1 MIWNMRRRKK
11 KPKLKWYFNDTVV
24 PITTSTIR
32 FGVAFRS
39 ADGGYSGMRC
49 DPVKIGNEYLVSK
62 LMYMGRP
69 FNTTVW
75 ERGRGWVTEG
85 YRTVEFEKEPTGE
98 LLRFLQQNAT
108 PL

>member
-11 KPKLKWYFNDTVV
+11 KPKLKWYFNENIV
-24 PITTSTIR
+24 PITTSTVR

-39 ADGGYSGMRC
+39 ADNIYSGMRC
-49 DPVKIGNEYLVSK
+49 DPVKIGNDYLTSK
-62 LMYMGRP
+62 LMYMSHP

-75 ERGRGWVTEG
+75 DRSRGWMNEF
-85 YRTVEFEKEPTGE
+85 YRTVEFEKEPTGQ
-98 LLRFLQQNAT
+98 LLIFLQQNAT

>member
-24 PITTSTIR
+24 PTTTSNTT
-32 FGVAFRS
+32 FNVAFES
-39 ADGGYSGMRC
+39 AGSQFKYM
-49 DPVKIGNEYLVSK
+49 EYTPGVDVNTIIQMSYVAKRAVS
-62 LMYMGRP
+62 
-69 FNTTVW
+69 VW
-75 ERGRGWVTEG
+75 NFQRGWTAKA
-85 YRTVEFEKEPTGE
+85 YRTVKFEKEPTGE

>member
-1 MIWNMRRRKK
+1 MIYNMRRRKK
-11 KPKLKWYFNDTVV
+11 KVSLKWYFNADLV
-24 PITTSTIR
+24 PITTSTLR

-39 ADGGYSGMRC
+39 ADSGYSGMRC
-49 DPVKIGNEYLVSK
+49 DPVQIGNEYVISK

-69 FNTTVW
+69 FNTTVRD
-75 ERGRGWVTEG
+75 RGRGWVNEF

-98 LLRFLQQNAT
+98 LLRFLQKNAT

>member
-11 KPKLKWYFNDTVV
+11 KVSLKWYFNPQPSIQKDYTYTANFTSNGRTFAVL
-24 PITTSTIR
+24 ITDIS
-32 FGVAFRS
+32 S
-39 ADGGYSGMRC
+39 WSGGIVYGKK
-49 DPVKIGNEYLVSK
+49 DLVYVIKTRTWSD
-62 LMYMGRP
+62 
-69 FNTTVW
+69 
-75 ERGRGWVTEG
+75 EA

>member
-11 KPKLKWYFNDTVV
+11 KPKLKWYFNADLV

-39 ADGGYSGMRC
+39 SDKSYSGMRC
-49 DPVKIGNEYLVSK
+49 DPVKIGNDYVISQPR
-62 LMYMGRP
+62 YMAHP
-69 FNTTVW
+69 FDTTVYN
-75 ERGRGWVTEG
+75 RGRGWTAEA

-98 LLRFLQQNAT
+98 LLRFLQKNAT
-108 PL
+108 PR

>member
-24 PITTSTIR
+24 PITTSKIS
-32 FGVAFRS
+32 FGVAFKSIDRS
-39 ADGGYSGMRC
+39 YSGMQYNTTK
-49 DPVKIGNEYLVSK
+49 VGNEYVISK
-62 LMYMGRP
+62 LEYMGRP

-75 ERGRGWVTEG
+75 DGGRGWVAEA

-98 LLRFLQQNAT
+98 LLRFLQKNAT